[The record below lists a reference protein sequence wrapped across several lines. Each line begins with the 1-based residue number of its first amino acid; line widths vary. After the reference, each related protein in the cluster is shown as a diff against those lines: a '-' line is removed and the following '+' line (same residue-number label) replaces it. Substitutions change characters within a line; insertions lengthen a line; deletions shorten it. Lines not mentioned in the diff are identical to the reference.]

1 MPAIPNLKYSALEPA
16 ALDAAADAYEQA
28 RDDLRL
34 SDHIDPLTS
43 TLAEKV
49 IAAAQTG
56 ERDPKRL
63 ARMAIEALGASLREG
78 MAA

>member
-1 MPAIPNLKYSALEPA
+1 MPTIAILKYSALEPA
-16 ALDAAADAYEQA
+16 TLDAAAAAYEQA

-43 TLAEKV
+43 TLAAKV

-56 ERDPKRL
+56 ERNPRRL
-63 ARMAIEALGASLREG
+63 ARMAIDALGSSLREG
-78 MAA
+78 IAA